1 MVEIAGLLLMV
12 ILVWVL
18 FPVLG
23 RVGGA
28 LALVVG
34 LVGAMSSEPWAG
46 WTIATGAALW
56 LSGSWLHAHKT
67 SRYSSN
73 LARVLFEH
81 TPLKWTL
88 WQHWARARRSREAAR
103 GAQGYVPSQVWQPGR
118 R

>member
-1 MVEIAGLLLMV
+1 MALLAGLALGLL
-12 ILVWVL
+12 ITWVL
-18 FPVLG
+18 FPALG

-56 LSGSWLHAHKT
+56 LSGSWLHALKT
-67 SRYSSN
+67 SRYSSS

-88 WQHWARARRSREAAR
+88 WQHWARARRSRAAAR
-103 GAQGYVPSQVWQPGR
+103 GAHGYVPSQVWQPGQR
-118 R
+118 